1 MSHQNQVQVTN
12 NAPQLAPPLTV
23 RPDMQ
28 VIWRKYDK
36 APITLDAAAGQI
48 RRAHDIDGERDDVE
62 IPDLRAW
69 AVIPAGEHLALA
81 AVPFPGVRE
90 RAPLVLRQNAFSQ
103 LCARMGAPAPYLL
116 GLPAKLQLA
125 CANYGMSRL
134 ADRSGLVRLAGNE
147 ARAIVSDRYAKL
159 DDEVVLE
166 SLYESLGRLGLL
178 GSIRVRAV
186 ATGGMTALRMSF
198 PNEAREILPSDPIEY
213 GLDISNG
220 ELGARSV
227 GITSSTYRLVCTNG
241 MRAWRSDANM
251 RLRHVGSPNKLREA
265 FLDGIPV
272 ALAESRGQ
280 LAQWAR
286 SVEAM
291 VANVFDEIDG
301 LRQYGLSTSDSRA
314 IATTYAAEY
323 GLRLPSKG
331 SAEDIGTLLQQTGE
345 PTVYNVANAITRTA
359 QNTES
364 TERRFELEEAANRYL
379 TRRVGQPVLA

>member
-1 MSHQNQVQVTN
+1 MSHQNQLFQPN
-12 NAPQLAPPLTV
+12 NATTLAPALGV
-23 RPDMQ
+23 KPDMS
-28 VIWRKYDK
+28 VIWRKFDRD
-36 APITLDAAAGQI
+36 PITLDAAAGAI
-48 RRAHDIDGERDDVE
+48 RRAHAADGDRDDVE

-69 AVIPAGEHLALA
+69 GVIPAGEHLALA
-81 AVPFPGVRE
+81 AIPFPGVRQRDPLLL
-90 RAPLVLRQNAFSQ
+90 RATAFRQ
-103 LCARMGAPAPYLL
+103 LCGRMGAPPDYLL

-134 ADRSGLVRLAGNE
+134 GDRAGLVRLAGNE

-166 SLYESLGRLGLL
+166 ALYESLGRLGLQS
-178 GSIRVRAV
+178 SIRVRAV
-186 ATGGMTALRMSF
+186 ATGGMTALRMTF
-198 PNEAREILPSDPIEY
+198 PTEAQAILPSDPIEY

-241 MRAWRSDANM
+241 MRAWRSDANL

-280 LAQWAR
+280 MAQWAR
-286 SVEAM
+286 SVERM
-291 VANVFDEIDG
+291 VENVFDEIDG
-301 LRQYGLSTSDSRA
+301 LRQYGLSASDSRA
-314 IATTYAAEY
+314 IATTYAAEN
-323 GLRLPSKG
+323 GLRLPAKG

-345 PTVYNVANAITRTA
+345 PTVYNVANAITKTA
-359 QNTES
+359 QFS
-364 TERRFELEEAANRYL
+364 DSPERRFELEEAAHRYL
-379 TRRVGQPVLA
+379 TRRVGQPIVA

>member
-1 MSHQNQVQVTN
+1 MSHHTQIERE
-12 NAPQLAPPLTV
+12 NAPVLAPPLTV
-23 RPDMQ
+23 RPDMR
-28 VIWRKYDK
+28 VEWKKFDK
-36 APITLDAAAGQI
+36 APVTLDTAAGHI
-48 RRAHDIDGERDDVE
+48 RRAHGADGERDDIE

-69 AVIPAGEHLALA
+69 CVIPAGEHLALA
-81 AVPFPGVRE
+81 AVPFPGVRQ
-90 RAPLVLRQNAFSQ
+90 RDPLVLRQNAFSQ

-125 CANYGMSRL
+125 CANFGMSRL

-147 ARAIVSDRYAKL
+147 ARAIVSDRYARL
-159 DDEVVLE
+159 DDDVVLE
-166 SLYESLGRLGLL
+166 ALYESLGRLGLI

-186 ATGGMTALRMSF
+186 ATGSMTALRMTF
-198 PNEAREILPSDPIEY
+198 PTDAIEVRQNDPIEY

-241 MRAWRSDANM
+241 MRAWRSDANL
-251 RLRHVGSPNKLREA
+251 RLRHVGSPTKLREA

-280 LAQWAR
+280 MRQWQA
-286 SVEAM
+286 SVAM
-291 VANVFDEIDG
+291 MVDSVFDEIDG
-301 LRQYGLSTSDSRA
+301 LRQYGLSASDSRA

-323 GLRLPSKG
+323 GLRLPANS
-331 SAEDIGTLLQQTGE
+331 SAEDVRTLLQQE

-359 QNTES
+359 QNTDNMD
-364 TERRFELEEAANRYL
+364 RRFDLEEAANRYL
-379 TRRVGQPVLA
+379 SRRVGQPVLA

>member
-1 MSHQNQVQVTN
+1 MLVDHRDSVGLHVGDGARHQILDG
-12 NAPQLAPPLTV
+12 ADL
-23 RPDMQ
+23 RR
-28 VIWRKYDK
+28 I
-36 APITLDAAAGQI
+36 DAAANLQ
-48 RRAHDIDGERDDVE
+48 DDGGGR
-62 IPDLRAW
+62 I
-69 AVIPAGEHLALA
+69 AVLAGEHLALA

-166 SLYESLGRLGLL
+166 ALYESLGRLGLL

-272 ALAESRGQ
+272 ALAAGGAVPADASSLAAGNVDLDDLNDLQ
-280 LAQWAR
+280 KAFFALGSLAQKR
-286 SVEAM
+286 NDPELLEAYNACAM
-291 VANVFDEIDG
+291 A
-301 LRQYGLSTSDSRA
+301 LSTLVGRIMGDVTRDDGA
-314 IATTYAAEY
+314 DDADDE
-323 GLRLPSKG
+323 GKDDPSP
-331 SAEDIGTLLQQTGE
+331 D
-345 PTVYNVANAITRTA
+345 
-359 QNTES
+359 
-364 TERRFELEEAANRYL
+364 EAAMPA
-379 TRRVGQPVLA
+379 GDA